1 MKKIASF
8 VLIACVACPFGRAWA
23 AERVVPFGTEPW
35 GPEVFRD
42 RRAKLLSQMKTGAA
56 VVLSAPAT
64 DNPLDGSV
72 RQEADFLY
80 LTGLP
85 QEAGAALLL
94 APQAADREILYLAP
108 SVPESDRWF
117 GYRAFLPIES

>member
-8 VLIACVACPFGRAWA
+8 VLIACVAFPFGRAWP

-42 RRAKLLSQMKTGAA
+42 RRAKVLSQMKTGAA
-56 VVLSAPAT
+56 VVLSAPTT

-72 RQEADFLY
+72 RQEADFMN
-80 LTGLP
+80 LTVLT
-85 QEAGAALLL
+85 QKEGAELLL
-94 APQAADREILYLAP
+94 EPQAENK
-108 SVPESDRWF
+108 
-117 GYRAFLPIES
+117 G